1 MLSLVRRIK
10 NSHYRVVGDNERNN
24 RVEKNLAGI
33 YNNKK
38 ISGKEENMKN
48 FFNLDSSF
56 MIFLSNLV
64 DVIILNVVCLICC
77 IPIVT
82 IGPAMTA
89 MHYVTLKMVK
99 NENTYTVKTF
109 FRAFKDNLK
118 QSMIVWLIF
127 LAVTVVCAFDLKI
140 LQALGMNE
148 NRVFVSI
155 IGAIYMFVCLTT
167 MYIFPILARFE
178 NSLFQTIKNSF
189 LMCILNIGKTIV
201 MAIIY
206 ILPFV
211 ILPLDINMVA
221 AFLLLGLSGPAYIN
235 SYIWKSIFKKYEP
248 NEEVQDIE

>member
-1 MLSLVRRIK
+1 
-10 NSHYRVVGDNERNN
+10 
-24 RVEKNLAGI
+24 
-33 YNNKK
+33 
-38 ISGKEENMKN
+38 MKN

-99 NENTYTVKTF
+99 NENAYTVKTF

-155 IGAIYMFVCLTT
+155 IGAIYMFVCLTA
-167 MYIFPILARFE
+167 MYVFPILARFE
-178 NSLFQTIKNSF
+178 NSLFQTIKNAF

-206 ILPFV
+206 IIPFV

-221 AFLLLGLSGPAYIN
+221 AFLLLGLSGPAYLN
-235 SYIWKSIFKKYEP
+235 SYIWKRIFKKYEL
-248 NEEVQDIE
+248 NEEEFQDIGL